1 MIGYMDK
8 TVFLGEYFEDKL
20 KTIAKEDGD
29 YAALIDKAFE
39 KGCSL
44 GMTPDAPHDAPI
56 VLFYEALM
64 DKNYYERELLYAQGW
79 KDCLAVLRE
88 LRLLPRE
95 R

>member
-1 MIGYMDK
+1 MIGYLDK

-20 KTIAKEDGD
+20 KMIAKEDAA
-29 YAALIDKAFE
+29 YAALIEKAIE

-44 GMTPDAPHDAPI
+44 GMTPEAPHDAPI

-64 DKNYYERELLYAQGW
+64 DKSYYERELIYAQGW
-79 KDCLAVLRE
+79 QDCLTVLRE
-88 LRLLPRE
+88 LRLLPPE